1 MITKHRILAAAQ
13 DRFERDGTEGLSMRS
28 LAKDVGLTPMA
39 LYRHY
44 ADKEALIDAISVAA
58 LEDWRDRLAAIE
70 APSAIASLEA
80 VGEAFLDFALEAPRR
95 FEAAFLLPARN
106 ARRFPDDIEA
116 GKSPPLNLVMGHIE
130 QAQRDGALGD
140 APPSE
145 IAMTIWALSQGLV
158 ALYRAN
164 RFSDGDTFRATYRAA
179 LRRCYASFSQ
189 PGPPP

>member
-13 DRFERDGTEGLSMRS
+13 ERFHRDGIAGLSMRS

-44 ADKEALIDAISVAA
+44 ADKEALIDALSAAA
-58 LEDWRDRLAAIE
+58 LDDWRDRLAAIE
-70 APSAIASLEA
+70 APSAFASLEA

-95 FEAAFLLPARN
+95 FEAAFLLPARG
-106 ARRFPDDIEA
+106 ARRFPDDIVA
-116 GKSPPLNLVMGHIE
+116 GRSPPLNLVMAHIE
-130 QAQRDGALGD
+130 QAQRDGTLGA

-164 RFSDGDTFRATYRAA
+164 RFSDREAFRTTYRAA

-189 PGPPP
+189 PGTLP